1 MLAVDEQTALIG
13 LSELRTAAPKLLKY
27 LQTHKVIL
35 TKRNKPV
42 GVMMDYDEYKK
53 MEVLIELIEDTVLG
67 QIAQERYKSTKKESY
82 LTLAEARRRAGMK

>member
-42 GVMMDYDEYKK
+42 GVMIDYDEYKK
-53 MEVLIELIEDTVLG
+53 MEVLMELIEDTVLG
-67 QIAQERYKSTKKESY
+67 QIAEERRKSAKKESY
-82 LTLAEARRRAGMK
+82 LTLEEARRRVGLK

>member
-53 MEVLIELIEDTVLG
+53 MEVLIELIEDTALG
-67 QIAQERYKSTKKESY
+67 QIAQERYRSTKKESY
-82 LTLAEARRRAGMK
+82 LTLEEARRRIGMK

>member
-35 TKRNKPV
+35 TRRNKPV
-42 GVMMDYDEYKK
+42 GILMDYDEYKK

-67 QIAQERYKSTKKESY
+67 QIAEERRKGAKKESY
-82 LTLAEARRRAGMK
+82 LSHEQMKRRVGLK

>member
-53 MEVLIELIEDTVLG
+53 MEALIEVIEDTVLG

-82 LTLAEARRRAGMK
+82 LTIEEARRRTGLK

>member
-35 TKRNKPV
+35 TRRNKPV
-42 GVMMDYDEYKK
+42 GILIDYDEYKK
-53 MEVLIELIEDTVLG
+53 TEALIELIEDTVLG
-67 QIAQERYKSTKKESY
+67 HIAQERHKGTKKESY
-82 LTLAEARRRAGMK
+82 LTHDEMKRRVGLK

>member
-1 MLAVDEQTALIG
+1 MLAVDEHTALIG

-53 MEVLIELIEDTVLG
+53 MEVLIELIEDTVIG

-82 LTLAEARRRAGMK
+82 LTLEEARRRVGMK

>member
-53 MEVLIELIEDTVLG
+53 MEVLIELIEDTVFG
-67 QIAQERYKSTKKESY
+67 QIARERYKSTKKESY
-82 LTLAEARRRAGMK
+82 LILEEARRRVGMK